1 MRVIH
6 KTQTLRQGSLSMKE
20 YMIKFDLLMI
30 CCELI
35 ESQEKTTYKIKINLS
50 YVKERLDPSTT

>member
-1 MRVIH
+1 
-6 KTQTLRQGSLSMKE
+6 MKE